1 MKRQKLYD
9 VYIPTISSGPY
20 ETSVTKERVEEL
32 RVIHGK
38 VMFKELKL
46 LKTESE
52 KVPGAK
58 LLLG

>member
-9 VYIPTISSGPY
+9 VYVPKISSGPY
-20 ETSVTKERVEEL
+20 ETAVTKERVEEL
-32 RVIHGK
+32 RKIHGN

-52 KVPGAK
+52 KVSGSK